1 MCEQVPNSELSAAQ
15 VPPADADWSEIA
27 SFALT
32 YWAYDHYSDTSAVG
46 ELANAAGRAFAAD
59 GTLPGPLA
67 ELRTCLFFEQRRY
80 HHFGWS
86 PKEHA
91 MAYIRALLEEIRR
104 KVTAGETE

>member
-1 MCEQVPNSELSAAQ
+1 MFEQVPNSELSAAQ

-59 GTLPGPLA
+59 ETLPDSLA

-86 PKEHA
+86 PEGQDLG
-91 MAYIRALLEEIRR
+91 YIRALLEQIRR
-104 KVTAGETE
+104 KVTAGEME